1 MCAEVG
7 RPTLPNRW
15 DQLWYVFIAKALVY
29 KSPPFLVINQA
40 DSWVSDCLLDTRTLT
55 LLKEHTY
62 SAPNTSSLRLNSK

>member
-1 MCAEVG
+1 MCTEVG

-40 DSWVSDCLLDTRTLT
+40 DSWVSDCLLLQ
-55 LLKEHTY
+55 LPEL
-62 SAPNTSSLRLNSK
+62 